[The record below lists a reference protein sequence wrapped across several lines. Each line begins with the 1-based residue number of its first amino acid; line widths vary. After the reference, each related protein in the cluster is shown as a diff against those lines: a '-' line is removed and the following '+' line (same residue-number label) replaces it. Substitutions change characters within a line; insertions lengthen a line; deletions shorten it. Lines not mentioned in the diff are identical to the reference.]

1 MNFPDLSSAGE
12 ISDAQKRGLGIVA
25 GFALLI
31 GVLFIFLARGSSSA
45 TAIDK
50 PPLLSPSTASI
61 VLSTPT
67 PKPSIVSL
75 IVVDVAGK
83 VKNPGVYSLPEGSRA
98 IDAIKAAGNQKSGV
112 DMTDINLAHILVDG
126 EQIVVGAP
134 PAPVISHTKSKSNS
148 SSSTALPVVVNIN
161 TASIAQLESLPGVGP
176 VMAGRILAYREK
188 NGRFTSITDL
198 KKVSGM
204 GKAKFAQVKDLVRL

>member
-1 MNFPDLSSAGE
+1 MNFPDLPPLGE

-45 TAIDK
+45 IAIDK
-50 PPLLSPSTASI
+50 PPVPIPSTTRI
-61 VLSTPT
+61 ELSNPT

-126 EQIVVGAP
+126 EQIIVGAP
-134 PAPVISHTKSKSNS
+134 PAPVISHTRSKS
-148 SSSTALPVVVNIN
+148 SSSSNSALPTVVNIN